1 MGQLGLEWGARER
14 ALRIAILLR
23 ASPASP
29 ASHCSASPS
38 PPVQSVKTDG
48 VSEEHRLQP
57 LARLR
62 STSGVAVVLSSLD
75 DGAEEERVQ
84 VLVQICEIED
94 VVELVVE
101 LCLSLRSSLERMQLL
116 RSCTNIQQC

>member
-1 MGQLGLEWGARER
+1 M
-14 ALRIAILLR
+14 
-23 ASPASP
+23 
-29 ASHCSASPS
+29 
-38 PPVQSVKTDG
+38 
-48 VSEEHRLQP
+48 SEEHRLQP

-94 VVELVVE
+94 VVELVVVVE

-116 RSCTNIQQC
+116 RSCTNIQQW